1 LSDIGNSAGELARGA
16 SPPFSC
22 GPSCFAIADRSTC
35 GAPIDDDISIAVCAD
50 GSKSIF
56 IGCGVL
62 HVAQS
67 RTAGNALLISSIC
80 SENEPEYGI
89 VWFPGYEE

>member
-1 LSDIGNSAGELARGA
+1 MIFP
-16 SPPFSC
+16 SPV
-22 GPSCFAIADRSTC
+22 R
-35 GAPIDDDISIAVCAD
+35 AD

-67 RTAGNALLISSIC
+67 RIAGNALLISSIC
-80 SENEPEYGI
+80 SENEPE
-89 VWFPGYEE
+89 

>member
-1 LSDIGNSAGELARGA
+1 MIFP
-16 SPPFSC
+16 SPV
-22 GPSCFAIADRSTC
+22 R
-35 GAPIDDDISIAVCAD
+35 AD

-67 RTAGNALLISSIC
+67 RSAGNALLTSSIC

-89 VWFPGYEE
+89 VWFPEMRSERETRRQPG

>member
-1 LSDIGNSAGELARGA
+1 MIFP
-16 SPPFSC
+16 SPE
-22 GPSCFAIADRSTC
+22 R
-35 GAPIDDDISIAVCAD
+35 AD

-56 IGCGVL
+56 IGCGAL

-80 SENEPEYGI
+80 SENELECGI
-89 VWFPGYEE
+89 VWFPGYDK

>member
-1 LSDIGNSAGELARGA
+1 MIFP
-16 SPPFSC
+16 SPV
-22 GPSCFAIADRSTC
+22 R
-35 GAPIDDDISIAVCAD
+35 AD

-56 IGCGVL
+56 IGCGIL

-80 SENEPEYGI
+80 SENEPEWGI
-89 VWFPGYEE
+89 VWFPRK

>member
-1 LSDIGNSAGELARGA
+1 MIFP
-16 SPPFSC
+16 SPV
-22 GPSCFAIADRSTC
+22 R
-35 GAPIDDDISIAVCAD
+35 AD

-56 IGCGVL
+56 IGCGIL

-67 RTAGNALLISSIC
+67 RTAGKALLISSIC

-89 VWFPGYEE
+89 VLFPGNEGVSATRAAAK

>member
-1 LSDIGNSAGELARGA
+1 MIFP
-16 SPPFSC
+16 SPL
-22 GPSCFAIADRSTC
+22 R
-35 GAPIDDDISIAVCAD
+35 AD

-56 IGCGVL
+56 IGRGIL

-89 VWFPGYEE
+89 VWFPDMGSERDMRCRPMQ

>member
-1 LSDIGNSAGELARGA
+1 MIFPLPGR
-16 SPPFSC
+16 
-22 GPSCFAIADRSTC
+22 
-35 GAPIDDDISIAVCAD
+35 AD

-56 IGCGVL
+56 IACGIL

-67 RTAGNALLISSIC
+67 RSAGNALPISSIC